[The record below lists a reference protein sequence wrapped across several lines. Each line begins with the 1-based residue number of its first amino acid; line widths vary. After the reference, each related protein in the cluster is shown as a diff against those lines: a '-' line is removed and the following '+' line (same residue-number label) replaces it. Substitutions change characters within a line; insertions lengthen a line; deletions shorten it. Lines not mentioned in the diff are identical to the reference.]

1 MNLRVAK
8 KILKNQNNLNYHAGQ
23 IKKAE
28 VVMKR
33 SQRNAAK
40 NSK

>member
-8 KILKNQNNLNYHAGQ
+8 KILKSQDELNYNKAQ

-33 SQRNAAK
+33 AERNAAK

>member
-8 KILKNQNNLNYHAGQ
+8 KILKNQGVLNYNKVQ

-33 SQRNAAK
+33 AERNIAK

>member
-8 KILKNQNNLNYHAGQ
+8 KILKNQDKLNYNKAQ
-23 IKKAE
+23 IAKAE

-33 SQRNAAK
+33 AERNA
-40 NSK
+40 SKSSK